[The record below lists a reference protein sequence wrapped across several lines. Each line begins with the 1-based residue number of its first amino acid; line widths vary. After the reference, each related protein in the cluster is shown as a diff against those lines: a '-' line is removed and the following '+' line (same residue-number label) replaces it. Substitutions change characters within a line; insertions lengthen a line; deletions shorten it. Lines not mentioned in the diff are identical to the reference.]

1 MFGNQIISTG
11 VIQSVRAQF
20 PHSEPNAWGLI
31 SLIGPCLRI
40 DSQCQKTEAKDKFLC
55 WKTDCLVTTEGVNDR
70 ELPWELKSMVW
81 EGLDPVTDPY

>member
-40 DSQCQKTEAKDKFLC
+40 DSVKRQKQKILPVLEDR
-55 WKTDCLVTTEGVNDR
+55 DCLVTTEGANDR